1 MMPSGTYPAVVLF
14 IDVPPVDVDVNVH
27 PAKTEVRFLHE
38 SAIVAFV
45 RNAVAEAIRATEPTT
60 RIAVSRS
67 SEIESAAPRPQ
78 APVSPLRNAPATAG
92 TGAPWQSLR
101 DERRNDAA
109 PTMREENA
117 GEAIRLSVSHR
128 AARPAPVEAGESA
141 APPESTDAK
150 TADADVSPS
159 PSEPLELF
167 PTTMADADQPL
178 PPEPPPTSEA
188 QQAQA
193 LPDMG
198 HGIKPLGQIRD
209 SYIAAT
215 DEEGL
220 LLVDQHAAH
229 ERVLFEQIRD
239 TRLSR
244 PADVQ
249 TLLIPETL
257 DLSPAEAD
265 AFGVVQEEL
274 ESIGVETMQLSG
286 RTIAIKTAPAGLAAK
301 DVIALVREAL
311 GVVERER
318 RSFSLD
324 HLRDTIAASLACKA
338 AIKVNMR
345 LTSEK
350 MQWLIDELIK
360 TQNPMTCPHGR
371 PTIMRMDLRDIE
383 RGFKRPV

>member
-1 MMPSGTYPAVVLF
+1 VPREAASASVNHSALESSGLFEPPAT
-14 IDVPPVDVDVNVH
+14 DADESQPANPV
-27 PAKTEVRFLHE
+27 TE
-38 SAIVAFV
+38 
-45 RNAVAEAIRATEPTT
+45 T
-60 RIAVSRS
+60 
-67 SEIESAAPRPQ
+67 AAP
-78 APVSPLRNAPATAG
+78 
-92 TGAPWQSLR
+92 
-101 DERRNDAA
+101 
-109 PTMREENA
+109 
-117 GEAIRLSVSHR
+117 
-128 AARPAPVEAGESA
+128 
-141 APPESTDAK
+141 
-150 TADADVSPS
+150 
-159 PSEPLELF
+159 
-167 PTTMADADQPL
+167 
-178 PPEPPPTSEA
+178 
-188 QQAQA
+188 QAQA
-193 LPDMG
+193 LPDLG

-209 SYIAAT
+209 SYIVAT

-220 LLVDQHAAH
+220 LLVDQHVAH
-229 ERVLFEQIRD
+229 ERVLFEQFRD
-239 TRLSR
+239 VRLAR

-324 HLRDTIAASLACKA
+324 HLRDEIAASLACKA

-350 MQWLIDELIK
+350 MQWLIDELMK

-371 PTIMRMDLRDIE
+371 PIIMRMDLRDIE